1 MTKSKDAHARMKDL
15 FRDHARIGAA
25 DHDRVGVLP
34 IKGCIHSSC
43 GIGRFDEPPVPFLQP
58 LSNRHVYPPQYTEI
72 YAVFYAPHSNYSGYP
87 CEPKLIAT
95 NTTRDYRKN
104 HETGF
109 FSRLIDAMDA
119 AKGMNE
125 PANAVTYVPE

>member
-1 MTKSKDAHARMKDL
+1 MILIHFTKYSAALGAFPSHFFTYANLNL
-15 FRDHARIGAA
+15 FIHYFKLFANHFCI
-25 DHDRVGVLP
+25 L
-34 IKGCIHSSC
+34 IK
-43 GIGRFDEPPVPFLQP
+43 
-58 LSNRHVYPPQYTEI
+58 
-72 YAVFYAPHSNYSGYP
+72 YAPHSNYSGYP

-119 AKGMNE
+119 AKGKNE